1 MTPPPPPTL
10 EISLLG
16 GFSARVGCRVVQDA
30 DWRLRKAKHLVKL
43 LALAAGHRLQ
53 REQVMELL
61 WPEQNPEA
69 AANNLHKAIY
79 TARRALEPD
88 LRPSWPSAYIR
99 LEWNR
104 VVLDGPAGLRVDVD
118 EFEHAATAAQQ
129 SGQSAAYASAL
140 DRYAGELLPEDR
152 YEDWAIQRRETLER
166 SYLAL
171 LMELAEL
178 RESEGQPY
186 AAIEALSRV
195 VAREP
200 VHEEAHVALMRL
212 YAQSGQR
219 YLAVRE
225 YQRLRAALRRELD
238 LEPTPAITQ
247 LYRDIAAGNWAATAR
262 LPASRPWRV
271 DPIYRVAGA
280 GA

>member
-1 MTPPPPPTL
+1 MAPPLAL

-16 GFSARVGCRVVQDA
+16 GFSVRVGSRVVADA

-61 WPEQNPEA
+61 WPEQDAEA

-79 TARRALEPD
+79 TARRALQPD
-88 LRPSWPSAYIR
+88 LRPSWPSAYVR

-104 VVLDGPAGLRVDVD
+104 VILEGPAGLRVDVD
-118 EFEHAATAAQQ
+118 EFERAASLAQH
-129 SGQSAAYASAL
+129 SGTSSDCVSAL
-140 DRYAGELLPEDR
+140 ELYAGELLPEDR
-152 YEDWAIQRRETLER
+152 YEDWAVERRDALER
-166 SYLAL
+166 GYLGL
-171 LMELAEL
+171 LMQLAEL

-186 AAIEALSRV
+186 AAIDALAQV

-219 YLAVRE
+219 YLALRE
-225 YQRLRAALRRELD
+225 YQRLSVALRRELD

-262 LPASRPWRV
+262 VPTSRPRRV
-271 DPIYRVAGA
+271 EPRYRVAGA

>member
-1 MTPPPPPTL
+1 MPSPPLAL
-10 EISLLG
+10 EIRLLG
-16 GFSARVGCRVVQDA
+16 GFSVEVGSRVVQDA
-30 DWRLRKAKHLVKL
+30 DWRLRKAKQLVKL
-43 LALAAGHRLQ
+43 LALAVGHRLQ
-53 REQVMELL
+53 REQLMELL
-61 WPEQNPEA
+61 WPEHDLES

-88 LRPSWPSAYIR
+88 LRPSWPSAYLR

-118 EFEHAATAAQQ
+118 EFERAAAAAQL
-129 SGQSAAYASAL
+129 SGVSSAYTSAL
-140 DRYAGELLPEDR
+140 DLYADELLPEDR
-152 YEDWAIQRRETLER
+152 YEDWAAERREALER
-166 SYLAL
+166 RYLGL
-171 LMELAEL
+171 LMELADL

-186 AAIEALSRV
+186 AAIDALSRV

-219 YLAVRE
+219 YLALRE

-262 LPASRPWRV
+262 IPTSQPRRAEPS
-271 DPIYRVAGA
+271 YRVVGA

>member
-1 MTPPPPPTL
+1 MTPPPL
-10 EISLLG
+10 ALDFSLLG
-16 GFSARVGCRVVQDA
+16 GFSVRVGNRVVMDA

-43 LALAAGHRLQ
+43 LALAEGHRLQ

-61 WPEQNPEA
+61 WPEQDPEA
-69 AANNLHKAIY
+69 ASNNLHKALY
-79 TARRALEPD
+79 TARRALEPN
-88 LRPSWPSAYIR
+88 LRPSWPSAYIH

-104 VVLDGPAGLRVDVD
+104 VVLDESAGLRVDVD
-118 EFEHAATAAQQ
+118 EFERAADVAQQ
-129 SGQSAAYASAL
+129 TRESAAYTSAL
-140 DRYAGELLPEDR
+140 ERYTGELLPEDR
-152 YEDWAIQRRETLER
+152 YEDWAIERREALER
-166 SYLAL
+166 RYLGL
-171 LMELAEL
+171 LMELADL
-178 RESEGQPY
+178 HESEDRPY
-186 AAIEALSRV
+186 AAIDALAHV

-262 LPASRPWRV
+262 VAASRPRRV
-271 DPIYRVAGA
+271 EPSYRVVGA